1 MADDRGFTPGTVVL
15 AFLSGAF
22 LGAAAAL
29 LMAPQSGRETRD
41 RIRRYAHDTE
51 EQVRDLAGRASETF
65 DKAVDRG
72 RDFVKEKKSVLT
84 DAIEA
89 GREAMRR
96 ERERLGTE
104 K

>member
-22 LGAAAAL
+22 LGAAVAF

-41 RIRRYAHDTE
+41 RLRRFASDTE
-51 EQVRDLAGRASETF
+51 EQARDLAGRASETF
-65 DKAVDRG
+65 DKAVERG
-72 RDFVKEKKSVLT
+72 REFIKEKKSVLT

-96 ERERLGTE
+96 ERERLGSE